1 MAGSRTGT
9 PTILKLARKICH
21 LQQLYGAANLAD
33 KTTPEFA
40 AAVTALSAACM
51 ALSALDDLV
60 GQIDN
65 TAPFFEGDP
74 DGAPL

>member
-1 MAGSRTGT
+1 MAASRTGT

-21 LQQLYGAANLAD
+21 LQQFYGASNLAA

-40 AAVTALSAACM
+40 AAVTALTAACM
-51 ALSALDDLV
+51 ALQALDDQI

-65 TAPFFEGDP
+65 TAPFFSGDP